1 MMRLIV
7 AASQGKVKSSSD
19 PAARNPACMKQGQV
33 IRRPL
38 SDTCPAKRPRLRFGA
53 RGLREGW
60 ELLAEVEGPVVPA
73 YGMNAACSIAWIA
86 A

>member
-1 MMRLIV
+1 MMRLMV

-19 PAARNPACMKQGQV
+19 PAARNPASMKQGQV
-33 IRRPL
+33 IRGRL
-38 SDTCPAKRPRLRFGA
+38 SDTCPAKRPCLRFGG
-53 RGLREGW
+53 RGLREGRG
-60 ELLAEVEGPVVPA
+60 LLTEVEGPVAPA